1 MVTQNDVEIY
11 LDDCGFPFE
20 AVSEGIWRVESQ
32 DNHVENIIVSYE
44 APILFMRVK
53 LMPVPTTRREAF
65 YKRLLEL
72 NATDIPHGAFGIEQE
87 NVVLIDT
94 LQVENLDRNELQA
107 SIDSLAFTVSQYY
120 KELKTYIEN

>member
-1 MVTQNDVEIY
+1 M
-11 LDDCGFPFE
+11 P
-20 AVSEGIWRVESQ
+20 
-32 DNHVENIIVSYE
+32 
-44 APILFMRVK
+44 PIF
-53 LMPVPTTRREAF
+53 LM
-65 YKRLLEL
+65 Y
-72 NATDIPHGAFGIEQE
+72 AFGIEQE